1 MTDSREPLQ
10 RLAELR
16 DQLDPGLSDRDV
28 ERLIRTARERR
39 QRARSKRLLVLGV
52 ASGAL
57 CTALAVVT
65 ARWLAPNT
73 GSGAALLGSARSP
86 AAAASA
92 SALGLASSTA
102 ALAPAPIPAARQWLL
117 GDQSRATA
125 VEPATELSVEE
136 DTPERVR
143 TRLTRGR
150 ARFEVAPR
158 SERSFSVHAGNVTVS
173 VVGTVF
179 SVEVVADR
187 VGVWVERGVVNVDW
201 GLGHQR
207 LSAAEG
213 GWFPPLVLGG
223 KVNDLAADGA
233 AQREKPR
240 TVPGPGDAQPGNP
253 ALHATA
259 SAQELLAEVD
269 TARSHGQPE
278 RGVEL
283 LRQILREHPADPRA
297 PLAAFT
303 LGRVL
308 LTELGRPREAA
319 AAFREV
325 QTRAPRSP
333 FAEDALSREAEAW
346 GQAGELGRARQLARS
361 YLERYPAGRHVR
373 KMKVLAGFE

>member
-28 ERLIRTARERR
+28 ERLIRTAADRR
-39 QRARSKRLLVLGV
+39 QRARSKRLLVLGL

-57 CTALAVVT
+57 CTALAVIA
-65 ARWLAPNT
+65 ARWFAPSSGFNAASLGAT
-73 GSGAALLGSARSP
+73 GSVAATR
-86 AAAASA
+86 
-92 SALGLASSTA
+92 ASSRGPA
-102 ALAPAPIPAARQWLL
+102 SGVPALALTPIPTARQWLL

-125 VEPATELSVEE
+125 IEPATELSVEE

-150 ARFEVAPR
+150 ARFEVTRR
-158 SERSFSVHAGNVTVS
+158 SERAFSVHAGNVTVS

-207 LSAAEG
+207 LSATEG
-213 GWFPPLVLGG
+213 GWFPPLLLGG
-223 KVNDLAADGA
+223 KVSGVAADSP
-233 AQREKPR
+233 AQSEPPR
-240 TVPGPGDAQPGNP
+240 ATEVIENAQPGSS
-253 ALHATA
+253 AVRA
-259 SAQELLAEVD
+259 SLSARGLLAEVD
-269 TARSHGQPE
+269 AARSHGQPE

-283 LRQILREHPADPRA
+283 LRQILREHPSDPRA

-325 QTRAPRSP
+325 QSRAPRSP
-333 FAEDALSREAEAW
+333 FAEDALAREAEAW
-346 GQAGELGRARQLARS
+346 GQAGELSRARQLAGA
-361 YLERYPAGRHVR
+361 YLERYPTGRHVR
-373 KMKVLAGFE
+373 KMKVLAGSG